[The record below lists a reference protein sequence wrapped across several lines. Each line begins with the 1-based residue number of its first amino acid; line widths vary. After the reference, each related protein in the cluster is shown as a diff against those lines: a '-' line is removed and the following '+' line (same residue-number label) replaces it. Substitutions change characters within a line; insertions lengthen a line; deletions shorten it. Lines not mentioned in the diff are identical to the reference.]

1 MSPIKMHKIESGIR
15 LVVDLYNG
23 INDHKVEDI
32 IELLSDNCILE
43 STSPSPH
50 GTVYNGK
57 DQIKKY
63 YENLFEER
71 KEVKFKTEEL
81 LGFGHRCII
90 RWECKWI
97 NENGT
102 EDTIR
107 GIDII
112 KEKNDLIG
120 EMLSYSKS
128 SEFD

>member
-1 MSPIKMHKIESGIR
+1 MALMIIKQKISLSSQVIIVFQKAHLHLLMELFIMGKIR
-15 LVVDLYNG
+15 
-23 INDHKVEDI
+23 
-32 IELLSDNCILE
+32 
-43 STSPSPH
+43 
-50 GTVYNGK
+50 
-57 DQIKKY
+57 QKKY